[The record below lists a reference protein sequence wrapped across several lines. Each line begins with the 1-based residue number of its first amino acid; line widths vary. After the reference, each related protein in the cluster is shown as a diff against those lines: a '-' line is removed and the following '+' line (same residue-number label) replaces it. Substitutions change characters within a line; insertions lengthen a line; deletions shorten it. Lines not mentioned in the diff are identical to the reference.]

1 MSAQSRSATTIPSD
15 AAYSTV
21 YVLVCSRPHQHRKVH
36 WRKCSHT
43 GTELYT
49 DVVVQSDLDLGLTL
63 HHQPWQEHRHLTL
76 STASPEAG
84 EQGLVER
91 QPGDR
96 GDGKTI

>member
-1 MSAQSRSATTIPSD
+1 MLLLFLLMLLIIQC
-15 AAYSTV
+15 
-21 YVLVCSRPHQHRKVH
+21 VCSRAHQHRKVH

-63 HHQPWQEHRHLTL
+63 HHQPWQQHRHLTL
-76 STASPEAG
+76 STASPKAG
-84 EQGLVER
+84 EQRLVER

-96 GDGKTI
+96 QDGKTT